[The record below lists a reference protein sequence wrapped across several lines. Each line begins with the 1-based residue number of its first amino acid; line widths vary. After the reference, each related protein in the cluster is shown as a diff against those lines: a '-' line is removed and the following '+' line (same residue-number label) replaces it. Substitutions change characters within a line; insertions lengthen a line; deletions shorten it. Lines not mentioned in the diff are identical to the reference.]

1 MAIRPTR
8 PNLGRMT
15 ETREPDESTA
25 PRRGLNRRQWALAG
39 AGLLLAL
46 PGGAA
51 RAQGAG
57 VTRPPV
63 LPPKLVDT
71 RIVIAVDHR
80 FALSHLPLTVAEQ
93 LHFFR
98 EEGLDVE
105 LREFPDEAQAMAAV
119 QARAAHVL
127 CGSLAPLLQ
136 PAARSQGWQSFVV
149 QGRAP
154 QLALGVSA
162 RSLAGFKSTADLRG
176 RRVGLRA
183 NDPLGLQLLQALL
196 QRDGVRLDELQLQP
210 FPDAGAALQAMRFG
224 PLDALCHT
232 DPLIT
237 QMEQQGEL
245 RVVADTR
252 NLRGTTEVF
261 GGPLP
266 VGCLSAP
273 GEFIAQ
279 FPRIAQALT
288 DALVHALKWLQ
299 TAGPSDLIKTVPESH
314 FQGDRALY
322 LSTVERSREAWTA
335 DGLMPRGGPETALRA
350 AALKPMAPAE
360 LARCFTNGFAS
371 KAKER
376 FRA

>member
-1 MAIRPTR
+1 
-8 PNLGRMT
+8 MT
-15 ETREPDESTA
+15 DTREPHEPAA
-25 PRRGLNRRQWALAG
+25 PWPRLDRRRWALGA
-39 AGLLLAL
+39 AGLLLGGL
-46 PGGAA
+46 GGAA
-51 RAQGAG
+51 GAQTAAPP
-57 VTRPPV
+57 RPPA

-80 FALSHLPLTVAEQ
+80 LALSHLPLTIAEQ
-93 LHFFR
+93 LNFFR

-105 LREFPDEAQAMAAV
+105 LREFPDEAQAIAAV
-119 QARAAHVL
+119 HGRAAHVL
-127 CGSLAPLLQ
+127 CASFAPLLL
-136 PAARSQGWQSFVV
+136 PPARSQGWQSFVV
-149 QGRAP
+149 QARAP

-162 RSLAGFKSTADLRG
+162 RSLAGFKSAADLRG
-176 RRVGLRA
+176 RRVGLRV
-183 NDPLGLQLLQALL
+183 NDPIGRQLLQALL
-196 QRDGVRLDELQLQP
+196 QRDGMRLDELQLQP
-210 FPDAGAALQAMRFG
+210 LADAGAALQAMRFG
-224 PLDALCHT
+224 PLDAICHP

-252 NLRGTTEVF
+252 NLRGTNEVF

-279 FPRIAQALT
+279 YPRIAQALT
-288 DALVHALKWLQ
+288 DAVVHALKWLQ

-322 LSTVERSREAWTA
+322 LATVERSREAWTA
-335 DGLMPRGGPETALRA
+335 DGLMPRGGPETAQRA
-350 AALKPMAPAE
+350 AVLRPMAPADI
-360 LARCFTNGFAS
+360 ARCFTNGFAS